1 MINPAREEML
11 SKIKAALK
19 PEAAQESLSS
29 STRRAVEIRQ
39 SCDERRESLIEQF
52 ATELTRVGGHLFRA
66 ASLAAASEYVEQLAL
81 SAGARRA
88 VGWDSPLVARVAPP
102 ELWKKIGVEFLR
114 DGAAST
120 AGTASDF
127 VKAAIASE
135 IGITAVDYA
144 LADTG
149 TLVLISGAGRA
160 RSASLVPPV
169 HLAVVEARQIIS
181 GLDDLFPLLAETGNG
196 SARQMPS
203 AITFITGPSRTADIE
218 LTLVVGVHGPQ
229 QLHVILLAEA

>member
-1 MINPAREEML
+1 MIDPAREEML
-11 SKIKAALK
+11 SKIRAALK
-19 PEAAQESLSS
+19 PEAAQESLSF
-29 STRRAVEIRQ
+29 STRRADEIRQ
-39 SCDERRESLIEQF
+39 RCDERRESLIEQF
-52 ATELTRVGGHLFRA
+52 ATELTRIGGHLFRA
-66 ASLAAASEYVEQLAL
+66 ASPAAASEYVERLAR
-81 SAGARRA
+81 SAGAKSV
-88 VGWDSPLVARVAPP
+88 VGWDSPLVERVAPP
-102 ELWKKIGVEFLR
+102 ELFEKIGVEFLR
-114 DGAAST
+114 DGAAGSFVNT
-120 AGTASDF
+120 AID
-127 VKAAIASE
+127 SE

-144 LADTG
+144 LADTA

-196 SARQMPS
+196 SDRHMPS

-229 QLHVILLAEA
+229 QLHVVLLAEA